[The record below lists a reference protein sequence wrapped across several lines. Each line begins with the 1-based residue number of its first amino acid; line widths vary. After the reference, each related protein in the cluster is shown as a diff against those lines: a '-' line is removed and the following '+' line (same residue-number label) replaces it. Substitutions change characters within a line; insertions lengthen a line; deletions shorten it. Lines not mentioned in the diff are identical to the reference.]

1 MLKALYDP
9 KHNVLIMELV
19 GRIDAA
25 QMERFVPEVQKVIP
39 KHGKGFRILTDL
51 SGVQEVA
58 LDTREPIKKLM
69 DFLDDQG
76 VTEILRVIPDPVQD
90 IGLNIMSLFH
100 YSKDVRFF
108 TFQSRKEAE
117 SRLEYSIKN

>member
-1 MLKALYDP
+1 MIKASYDP
-9 KHNVLIMELV
+9 EHNAVIMELA
-19 GRIDAA
+19 GKIDAL
-25 QMERFVPEVQKVIP
+25 QMERFISEIQKVIP

-58 LDTREPIKKLM
+58 LEAREPIKKLM

-76 VTEILRVIPDPVQD
+76 VTEILRVIADPAQD

-100 YSKDVRFF
+100 YSKEVKFF
-108 TFQSRKEAE
+108 TFQSREEAQ
-117 SRLEYSIKN
+117 SRLSP